1 MYVKFKP
8 HLLMVLVQLVLS
20 FLYFLVEASLNKGM
34 NPHVFVTYRHAVGG
48 IVVLPFA
55 YIRERKTWPKL
66 TLTMFVELF
75 FLSLFGI
82 SLTLNM
88 FFESLKYTTPSFV
101 ASMINTISPLTF
113 IIAVG
118 LRLEVVD
125 VKKPRGMARV
135 FGTVLSLIGAL
146 IMTLYKG
153 HTIQSLRG
161 APFNVRGKLVHNNW
175 IKGSIVCCKL
185 HIMVFMVYL
194 SIKKLY
200 HQFITT
206 SATAIIVKKYPA
218 QLSLTAWINC
228 MGAAQSAA
236 FTVLVQR
243 KPTAWFITSTVELC
257 CIFYA
262 GVICGGF
269 VIFGQFWTAEQK
281 GPVFV
286 SMFNPLGTIL
296 VAILAYFVFGEQ
308 LHTGSLLGVVIVIIG
323 LYLLLWGKESDGDY
337 KSQQSFPTHVEQKE
351 YRTQIKTS
359 AEEEVPQRSVSHA
372 TN

>member
-1 MYVKFKP
+1 MSNNECAFGVVYVKFKP

-175 IKGSIVCCKL
+175 IKGSI
-185 HIMVFMVYL
+185 L
-194 SIKKLY
+194 SVASCISWSLWY
-200 HQFITT
+200 ILQ
-206 SATAIIVKKYPA
+206 AIIVKKYPA

>member
-1 MYVKFKP
+1 MSNNECAFGVMYVKFKP

-55 YIRERKTWPKL
+55 YIRER
-66 TLTMFVELF
+66 
-75 FLSLFGI
+75 I

-175 IKGSIVCCKL
+175 IKGSI
-185 HIMVFMVYL
+185 L
-194 SIKKLY
+194 SVASCISWSLWY
-200 HQFITT
+200 ILQ
-206 SATAIIVKKYPA
+206 AIIVKKYPA

-359 AEEEVPQRSVSHA
+359 AEEEVPQRSVSHMPQI
-372 TN
+372 NG

>member
-1 MYVKFKP
+1 MSNNECAFGVMYVKFKP

-175 IKGSIVCCKL
+175 IKGSI
-185 HIMVFMVYL
+185 L
-194 SIKKLY
+194 SVASCISWSLWY
-200 HQFITT
+200 ILQ
-206 SATAIIVKKYPA
+206 AIIVKKYPA

>member
-1 MYVKFKP
+1 MSNNECAFGVVYVKFKP

-55 YIRERKTWPKL
+55 YIRER
-66 TLTMFVELF
+66 
-75 FLSLFGI
+75 I

-175 IKGSIVCCKL
+175 IKGSI
-185 HIMVFMVYL
+185 L
-194 SIKKLY
+194 SVASCISWSLWY
-200 HQFITT
+200 ILQ
-206 SATAIIVKKYPA
+206 AIIVKKYPA

>member
-1 MYVKFKP
+1 MSNNEGAFGVMYVKLKP

-20 FLYFLVEASLNKGM
+20 FLYFLVEASLNKAM

-82 SLTLNM
+82 RLTLNM
-88 FFESLKYTTPSFV
+88 FFASLKYTSPSFV
-101 ASMINTISPLTF
+101 ACMINTTSSLTF

-125 VKKPRGMARV
+125 VKNTRGLAKV

-146 IMTLYKG
+146 IMTLYEG
-153 HTIQSLRG
+153 HTIHSLQG
-161 APFNVRGKLVHNNW
+161 APLHVRGNLVHKNW
-175 IKGSIVCCKL
+175 IKGSI
-185 HIMVFMVYL
+185 L
-194 SIKKLY
+194 SVASCISWSLWY
-200 HQFITT
+200 ILQ
-206 SATAIIVKKYPA
+206 AIIVKKYPA

-236 FTVLVQR
+236 FTVLVQH
-243 KPTAWFITSTVELC
+243 KPTAWFITSTVELF

-262 GVICGGF
+262 
-269 VIFGQFWTAEQK
+269 ASK
-281 GPVFV
+281 K
-286 SMFNPLGTIL
+286 
-296 VAILAYFVFGEQ
+296 
-308 LHTGSLLGVVIVIIG
+308 H
-323 LYLLLWGKESDGDY
+323 
-337 KSQQSFPTHVEQKE
+337 
-351 YRTQIKTS
+351 
-359 AEEEVPQRSVSHA
+359 
-372 TN
+372 